1 VTLALA
7 QVRDLDC
14 LVSLAPL
21 ALDLPSPNRY
31 AIGVAAILR
40 RVLYKWCREASVNLP
55 ALEGTRWESR
65 SLMRYRSELEGLAR
79 SVEFVR
85 AASVPMTL
93 AGTAQSTLI
102 IGGKIALIDG
112 LTYPLEV
119 SAADAPTAIRAIGAQ
134 QA

>member
-1 VTLALA
+1 MTLALA

-21 ALDLPSPNRY
+21 RLDMPSPNRY
-31 AIGVAAILR
+31 ATGIAAILR
-40 RVLYKWCREASVNLP
+40 RVLYSWCRDASINLP
-55 ALEGTRWESR
+55 ALEGTRWEPR
-65 SLMRYRSELEGLAR
+65 SLMRYRNELEGLAR
-79 SVEFVR
+79 AVEFVR

-93 AGTAQSTLI
+93 AGREQNTLI
-102 IGGKIALIDG
+102 ISGSIALIDG

-119 SAADAPTAIRAIGAQ
+119 SAADAPTAILAIGAQ